1 MHDLCVSLVPV
12 KVVFLRQNVVQRS
25 EVVNEA
31 SDRAQSFEIFLRQH
45 FSFHDALHVA
55 LFCSGAMSVHMLLLF
70 LNGTFNITLT
80 MVCAPPAF
88 STNKSR
94 SV

>member
-1 MHDLCVSLVPV
+1 MEHLCVSMVPLAV
-12 KVVFLRQNVVQRS
+12 IFLRQSS
-25 EVVNEA
+25 EVVNEP
-31 SDRAQSFEIFLRQH
+31 SDYVQSFDFFPETAH
-45 FSFHDALHVA
+45 GTLHVA
-55 LFCSGAMSVHMLLLF
+55 FLCSGAMSVHMLLLF

-88 STNKSR
+88 STNKSQ